1 MIDRKLVAYK
11 LNALRIE
18 TGMTREEVSNAVGIH
33 FNSMCS
39 YEHGSSLPRPNA
51 MLRIADFYG
60 VDVQDI
66 FFIRKEQ
73 RK

>member
-1 MIDRKLVAYK
+1 
-11 LNALRIE
+11 
-18 TGMTREEVSNAVGIH
+18 MTREEVSNAVGIH